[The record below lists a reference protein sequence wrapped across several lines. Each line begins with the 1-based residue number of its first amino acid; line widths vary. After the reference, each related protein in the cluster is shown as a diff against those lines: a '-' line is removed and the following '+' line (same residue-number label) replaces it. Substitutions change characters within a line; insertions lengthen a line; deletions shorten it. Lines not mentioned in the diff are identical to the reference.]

1 MEPLSYS
8 RLSRFGVAT
17 SNRLGGIQDA
27 HLRGLG
33 ALGLL
38 LAFVGSVALVS
49 PQVAS
54 ADTKASSHAVP
65 AFQSHDAPGFPG
77 TSTTAPFNECPQIGF
92 DASCGILIVI
102 SNNGEQVLEDTNNAY
117 PGVTNP
123 NPGSELPYD
132 DDDDTLVGIV
142 NESSKPV
149 YALQLSGES
158 SGTPLFGFDGD
169 GICTYATGG
178 SNAQGSASTGSGGS
192 YVGGAGEPPAGYTG
206 DQYCTP
212 AQLLGVP
219 GLGGPEPLGP
229 DYEGP
234 DNTFSNISADMDSGD
249 VNFTNGLTT
258 GQSTYFSLEDTST
271 AVEASLAPNQVN
283 VESGYWMA
291 ASDGGI
297 FAYDAP
303 FFGSMGGKPLNAPI
317 VGITADPKTGGYWE
331 VASDGGLFAFNAPF
345 FGSMGGKPLNKPI
358 VGMMA
363 TPDGGGYWEV
373 ASDGGIFN
381 FGDAKYYGSMGGK
394 PLNKPVVGIASSP
407 DGLGYYEVASDGG
420 IFNFGD
426 ALFYGS
432 MGGKPLNKPVV
443 GITGDQATGGYW
455 EVASDGGLFSF
466 NAPFFGS
473 PAATPLNKPVIGMAS
488 TPDGQGYWEAATDGG
503 IFNYGDAFFWG
514 SLGSTVLNAPVVGIA
529 GSST

>member
-1 MEPLSYS
+1 LSFS
-8 RLSRFGVAT
+8 GFSRFVAAT
-17 SNRLGGIQDA
+17 SDRLGGIQEA

-54 ADTKASSHAVP
+54 ADTKAASHAVP
-65 AFQSHDAPGFPG
+65 AIQPHDAPGFPG
-77 TSTTAPFNECPQIGF
+77 TSTTAPFNECPQIGY

-102 SNNGEQVLEDTNNAY
+102 SNNGEQVLQDPNNIVA
-117 PGVTNP
+117 GNTNP
-123 NPGSELPYD
+123 NPGSQVPYD
-132 DDDDTLVGIV
+132 EWEDTLVGIV
-142 NESSKPV
+142 NETSKPV
-149 YALQLSGES
+149 YAVQLSGES

-169 GICTYATGG
+169 GICSYANGG
-178 SNAQGSASTGSGGS
+178 SNTAAGGDTGIGDTF
-192 YVGGAGEPPAGYTG
+192 VGGAGQPPAGYTG

-212 AQLLGVP
+212 SQLDG
-219 GLGGPEPLGP
+219 GGPKGP
-229 DYEGP
+229 DPSGSDYQGP
-234 DNTFSNISADMDSGD
+234 NNTFSNISAHTDSGD
-249 VNFTNGLTT
+249 VNFLGGLNP
-258 GQSTYFSLEDTST
+258 GQSTYFSLEDSSNST
-271 AVEASLAPNQVN
+271 KASLAPNQVS
-283 VESGYWMA
+283 VAYSAFGYWMA

-297 FAYDAP
+297 FSYDAP
-303 FFGSMGGKPLNAPI
+303 FFGSMGGKHLNEPI
-317 VGITADPKTGGYWE
+317 VGVAADPKTGGYWE

-358 VGMMA
+358 VGMVV

-373 ASDGGIFN
+373 ASDGGIFS

-394 PLNKPVVGIASSP
+394 PLNAPVVGIAPSH
-407 DGLGYYEVASDGG
+407 DGGGYFEVASDGG

-426 ALFYGS
+426 ASFYGS
-432 MGGKPLNKPVV
+432 MGGKHLNKPVV
-443 GITGDQATGGYW
+443 GISVDQATGGYW
-455 EVASDGGLFSF
+455 EVASDGGLFNF

-473 PAATPLNKPVIGMAS
+473 PAATPLNKPVVGMAS
-488 TPDGQGYWEAATDGG
+488 TPDGQGYWETATDGG

-514 SLGSTVLNAPVVGIA
+514 SLGSTTLNAPVVGIG

>member
-1 MEPLSYS
+1 MPFR
-8 RLSRFGVAT
+8 RLSPSVPAPSDRFGGRRQAYF
-17 SNRLGGIQDA
+17 
-27 HLRGLG
+27 RGVG

-38 LAFVGSVALVS
+38 LGFFGSVALIS
-49 PQVAS
+49 PQLAS
-54 ADTKASSHAVP
+54 ADAPHAAPSAQAVP
-65 AFQSHDAPGFPG
+65 AAQSHDAAGFPG
-77 TSTTAPFNECPQIGF
+77 TSTTAPFNECPQIGY

-102 SNNGEQVLEDTNNAY
+102 SNSGEQVLQDPNNALPEY
-117 PGVTNP
+117 ADLNAS
-123 NPGSELPYD
+123 PGSQLPYD
-132 DDDDTLVGIV
+132 TGDDTLVGIV

-149 YALQLSGES
+149 YGLQLSGES
-158 SGTPLFGFDGD
+158 SGTDLFGFDGD

-178 SNAQGSASTGSGGS
+178 SDAQGDSSPGSGAAF
-192 YVGGAGEPPAGYTG
+192 VGGTGLPPAGYTG
-206 DQYCTP
+206 DQYCD
-212 AQLLGVP
+212 ASQLAGSA
-219 GLGGPEPLGP
+219 GPNGADPNGS

-234 DNTFSNISADMDSGD
+234 NNTFSNISPDTTSGD
-249 VNFTNGLTT
+249 VDFTNGVSP
-258 GQSTYFSLEDTST
+258 GQSTYFSLE
-271 AVEASLAPNQVN
+271 ESLEPNQVN
-283 VESGYWMA
+283 VEFGYWMA

-297 FAYDAP
+297 FSYDAP
-303 FFGSMGGKPLNAPI
+303 FFGSMGGKPLNKPI
-317 VGITADPKTGGYWE
+317 VGIAADPKTGGYWE

-345 FGSMGGKPLNKPI
+345 YGSMGGKPLNAPV
-358 VGMMA
+358 VGMVA

-394 PLNKPVVGIASSP
+394 HLNEPVVGIASSQ

-443 GITGDQATGGYW
+443 GIAGDQSTGGYW
-455 EVASDGGLFSF
+455 EVASDGGLFNF
-466 NAPFFGS
+466 NAPFYGS
-473 PAATPLNKPVIGMAS
+473 PAATPLNKPVVGMAG